1 MTLGMAIYQHEIES
15 FLGIYRCQPDLEQLL
30 WVGVQARVVVLD
42 HQFLDGVLTHPQ
54 EMHPATFPRSRHSR
68 YGSSLA
74 LIPVVQR
81 SGLGISGICHCVHR
95 CPDFA
100 QGTGKGL
107 AAGLRDLV
115 LEVRV
120 LGLIDHG

>member
-15 FLGIYRCQPDLEQLL
+15 FLGIYRFQPDLEQRL
-30 WVGVQARVVVLD
+30 WVGVQARFVVLD
-42 HQFLDGVLTHPQ
+42 HQFLTCGFTYPQ
-54 EMHPATFPRSRHSR
+54 EMHPATLPRARHSR
-68 YGSSLA
+68 HGPSVA
-74 LIPVVQR
+74 LIPVIQR
-81 SGLGISGICHCVHR
+81 SGLSLRGVGYRMHR

-120 LGLIDHG
+120 LGLLDYR